1 MSRLIFSLVLLCLAF
16 SAHVAGLLMSM
27 LPTVLSASLQAAAC
41 YYLFLGQDCFV
52 LLALCL

>member
-16 SAHVAGLLMSM
+16 SALVAGLLMSM